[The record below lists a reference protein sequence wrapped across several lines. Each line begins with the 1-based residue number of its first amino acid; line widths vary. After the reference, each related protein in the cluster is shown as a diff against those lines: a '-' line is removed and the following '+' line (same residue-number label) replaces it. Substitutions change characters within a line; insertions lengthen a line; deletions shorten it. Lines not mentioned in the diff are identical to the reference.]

1 MLVIVLVFIPVVFL
15 LVKYVNSAGTVTE
28 TSAEEEVVDLKR
40 APDFTLRDV
49 EGTYYTLSDYKGKVV
64 LLDFW
69 ATWCP
74 PCRQEIPHFIE
85 LQDEYEEEGLEILGV
100 SMDVKADNILEPFSK
115 REGINYTLLVGDSK
129 VTALYGGIRSIPT
142 TFLIDRKGM
151 IRKKYIGYRD
161 KEVFEKDIKELL

>member
-1 MLVIVLVFIPVVFL
+1 MKKRFRMLVIVLVFIPVVFL

-69 ATWCP
+69 AT
-74 PCRQEIPHFIE
+74 
-85 LQDEYEEEGLEILGV
+85 
-100 SMDVKADNILEPFSK
+100 
-115 REGINYTLLVGDSK
+115 
-129 VTALYGGIRSIPT
+129 
-142 TFLIDRKGM
+142 
-151 IRKKYIGYRD
+151 
-161 KEVFEKDIKELL
+161 

>member
-1 MLVIVLVFIPVVFL
+1 
-15 LVKYVNSAGTVTE
+15 
-28 TSAEEEVVDLKR
+28 
-40 APDFTLRDV
+40 
-49 EGTYYTLSDYKGKVV
+49 
-64 LLDFW
+64 
-69 ATWCP
+69 
-74 PCRQEIPHFIE
+74 CRQEIPHFIE